1 MKLSIF
7 SRMVISLLAIF
18 ILSMAMSSYTI
29 YQLHTL
35 EDITNTIVDSDEFV
49 DFGKQLSLDF
59 LELRK
64 DEKKYII
71 SKDEDFYKSFDKRR
85 AAFEGDLEKLLAMA
99 DTPELRDRL
108 GEVEKQYER
117 YQDSFAVEVKYI
129 QSGDEYPQEL
139 FEVEK
144 EEIEKAISRVLV
156 MEVGDYGQER
166 KQGKF
171 KQLIEAESRT
181 ITVALGITITSLIFI
196 IAISILITINITKPL
211 SAMKKK
217 TREIAKGDFGGH
229 LELSSPPEIKELE
242 QAFNSMC
249 ARLQEIDKI
258 KSDFYSLMSHE
269 LRTPLAS
276 IKEGT
281 SLLIESF
288 KAKDITAKQKK
299 LLAIMTEESNRLI
312 KLVNSLLDLS
322 KMEAGMMVYAF
333 ASADL
338 IVLIRRA
345 VREIGPLAEKKS
357 VTITVEAG
365 EGLPLI
371 QVDTE
376 RMLQVLRNLIGNAVK
391 FTPRDGHVH
400 VSAQASE
407 QGIAVSVKDTGVG
420 ISTESLTTIFDKFQ
434 QDVLTHS
441 SKIKGTGLGLSFVK
455 HIIKDHGGKI
465 WAESTLGQG
474 STFIFVLPV

>member
-1 MKLSIF
+1 
-7 SRMVISLLAIF
+7 
-18 ILSMAMSSYTI
+18 
-29 YQLHTL
+29 
-35 EDITNTIVDSDEFV
+35 
-49 DFGKQLSLDF
+49 
-59 LELRK
+59 
-64 DEKKYII
+64 
-71 SKDEDFYKSFDKRR
+71 
-85 AAFEGDLEKLLAMA
+85 
-99 DTPELRDRL
+99 
-108 GEVEKQYER
+108 
-117 YQDSFAVEVKYI
+117 
-129 QSGDEYPQEL
+129 
-139 FEVEK
+139 
-144 EEIEKAISRVLV
+144 
-156 MEVGDYGQER
+156 
-166 KQGKF
+166 
-171 KQLIEAESRT
+171 
-181 ITVALGITITSLIFI
+181 
-196 IAISILITINITKPL
+196 
-211 SAMKKK
+211 
-217 TREIAKGDFGGH
+217 
-229 LELSSPPEIKELE
+229 
-242 QAFNSMC
+242 
-249 ARLQEIDKI
+249 
-258 KSDFYSLMSHE
+258 
-269 LRTPLAS
+269 
-276 IKEGT
+276 
-281 SLLIESF
+281 
-288 KAKDITAKQKK
+288 
-299 LLAIMTEESNRLI
+299 
-312 KLVNSLLDLS
+312 
-322 KMEAGMMVYAF
+322 MEAGMMVYAF

-420 ISTESLTTIFDKFQ
+420 ISTESLTAIFDKFQ

>member
-1 MKLSIF
+1 MIEKG
-7 SRMVISLLAIF
+7 
-18 ILSMAMSSYTI
+18 
-29 YQLHTL
+29 Q
-35 EDITNTIVDSDEFV
+35 
-49 DFGKQLSLDF
+49 
-59 LELRK
+59 
-64 DEKKYII
+64 EKKYII
-71 SKDEDFYKSFDKRR
+71 SKDEAFYTLFDEGK
-85 AAFEGDLEKLLAMA
+85 AAFEVDLEKLLAMA
-99 DTPELRDRL
+99 DTPEIRDRL
-108 GEVEKQYER
+108 KEVEKNYEQY
-117 YQDSFAVEVKYI
+117 QASFADEVKYV
-129 QSGDEYPQEL
+129 QSGDEYPKEL

-144 EEIEKAISRVLV
+144 EEIEKAISGVLV
-156 MEVGDYGQER
+156 MELGNYGRER
-166 KQGKF
+166 KQAKF
-171 KQLIEAESRT
+171 KQLIEAEGRT
-181 ITVALGITITSLIFI
+181 IKVALGITITSLIFI
-196 IAISILITINITKPL
+196 IAISILITINITRPL

-242 QAFNSMC
+242 QAFNFMC

-281 SLLIESF
+281 SLLIESL

-333 ASADL
+333 SSADL
-338 IVLIRRA
+338 IVLIKRA
-345 VREIGPLAEKKS
+345 VREIEPLAEKKG

-365 EGLPLI
+365 RGLPLI

-391 FTPRDGHVH
+391 FTPGDGYVH
-400 VSAQASE
+400 VSARASE
-407 QGIAVSVKDTGVG
+407 EGVEVSVKDTGVG
-420 ISTESLTTIFDKFQ
+420 ISKESLTAIFDKFQ

>member
-1 MKLSIF
+1 MKLTIF

-18 ILSMAMSSYTI
+18 ILSMAVSVYTI

-35 EDITNTIVDSDEFV
+35 EEITSAVVASDEFV
-49 DFGKQLSLDF
+49 GLGKELSYDF

-71 SKDEDFYKSFDKRR
+71 SKDEDFYRSFVEKSSLFRSK
-85 AAFEGDLEKLLAMA
+85 LERLLLMA
-99 DTPELRDRL
+99 DTPEMRGRL
-108 GEVEKQYER
+108 EGLEKHYEQYQE
-117 YQDSFAVEVKYI
+117 SFAVEVQYL
-129 QSGDEYPQEL
+129 QAGGDYPQKL
-139 FEVEK
+139 LEVEK
-144 EEIEKAISRVLV
+144 EEIEKAISGVLV
-156 MEVGDYGQER
+156 MELGNYGRER
-166 KQGKF
+166 KQAKF
-171 KQLIEAESRT
+171 KQLIEAEGR
-181 ITVALGITITSLIFI
+181 IIKVALGITITSLIFI
-196 IAISILITINITKPL
+196 IAISIFITINITRPL

-242 QAFNSMC
+242 QAFNFMC
-249 ARLQEIDKI
+249 ARLQETDKI

-281 SLLIESF
+281 SLLIESL

-338 IVLIRRA
+338 IVLIKRA
-345 VREIGPLAEKKS
+345 VREIEPLAEKKNI
-357 VTITVEAG
+357 TITVEAG
-365 EGLPLI
+365 KGLPLL

-391 FTPRDGHVH
+391 FTPRDGYVH
-400 VSAQASE
+400 VSARASE
-407 QGIAVSVKDTGVG
+407 QEVEVSVKDTGVG
-420 ISTESLTTIFDKFQ
+420 ISTESLTAIFDKFQ

>member
-1 MKLSIF
+1 
-7 SRMVISLLAIF
+7 MVISLLAIF
-18 ILSMAMSSYTI
+18 ILSIAVSVYPI
-29 YQLHTL
+29 YQLYTL
-35 EDITNTIVDSDEFV
+35 EDITKSIVFDVDFV
-49 DFGKQLSLDF
+49 DLGEKLSKDF
-59 LELRK
+59 LSMRGY
-64 DEKKYII
+64 EKKYII
-71 SKDEDFYKSFDKRR
+71 SKDDEFYKLFDEGK
-85 AAFEGDLEKLLAMA
+85 ATFESDLEKLLSMA
-99 DTPELRDRL
+99 DTTEIRNHLR
-108 GEVEKQYER
+108 EVKKNHEK
-117 YQDSFAVEVKYI
+117 YQDSFADELKHVQI
-129 QSGDEYPQEL
+129 GDDYPKEL

-144 EEIEKAISRVLV
+144 EEIEKAILDVLV
-156 MEVGDYGQER
+156 MEVGNYGQER

-171 KQLIEAESRT
+171 EELVEAEDRI

-217 TREIAKGDFGGH
+217 TREIAKGDFGSR

-242 QAFNSMC
+242 QAFNFMC

-281 SLLIESF
+281 SLLVESL
-288 KAKDITAKQKK
+288 KEEDITAKQKK

-333 ASADL
+333 TRADL
-338 IVLIRRA
+338 IALIRKA
-345 VREIGPLAEKKS
+345 VREIEPLAEKKN
-357 VTITVEAG
+357 VTIAIEAG

-391 FTPRDGHVH
+391 FTPKDGYVH

-407 QGIAVSVKDTGVG
+407 QGVEVSVRDTGVG
-420 ISTESLTTIFDKFQ
+420 ISKESLTAIFNKFQ

-441 SKIKGTGLGLSFVK
+441 SKVKGTGLGLSFVK
-455 HIIKDHGGKI
+455 HIVKDHGGKI

>member
-1 MKLSIF
+1 
-7 SRMVISLLAIF
+7 MVISLLAIF
-18 ILSMAMSSYTI
+18 ILSMAVSGYTI

-35 EDITNTIVDSDEFV
+35 EDITNAIVLDDAVVDLGKKLSD
-49 DFGKQLSLDF
+49 DF
-59 LELRK
+59 LSMRGH
-64 DEKKYII
+64 EKKYII
-71 SKDEDFYKSFDKRR
+71 SKDDEFYKLFEEGRD
-85 AAFEGDLEKLLAMA
+85 AFKSNLEKLLSMV
-99 DTPELRDRL
+99 DTTELRSSL
-108 GEVEKQYER
+108 E
-117 YQDSFAVEVKYI
+117 EVKKNHEQY
-129 QSGDEYPQEL
+129 QAVFADEVKHVRSGDDYPKEL
-139 FEVEK
+139 FDQKKKQFEK
-144 EEIEKAISRVLV
+144 EIEQIEKAILDVLV
-156 MEVGDYGQER
+156 MKVGDYGQAR

-171 KQLIEAESRT
+171 EQLIEAEGRT
-181 ITVALGITITSLIFI
+181 IKVALGITITSLIFI

-217 TREIAKGDFGGH
+217 TREIAKGNFGSH

-281 SLLIESF
+281 NLLVGSLKEEG
-288 KAKDITAKQKK
+288 ITPKQKK

-333 ASADL
+333 TSADL
-338 IVLIRRA
+338 IALIRRA
-345 VREIGPLAEKKS
+345 VREIEPLAEKKK
-357 VTITVEAG
+357 VTIAIGVG
-365 EGLPLI
+365 EGLPRI
-371 QVDTE
+371 KVDSE

-391 FTPRDGHVH
+391 FTPKDGHVH
-400 VSAQASE
+400 VSAQFSKQVVE
-407 QGIAVSVKDTGVG
+407 VSVRDTGVG
-420 ISTESLTTIFDKFQ
+420 ISKESLTAIFDKFQ
-434 QDVLTHS
+434 QDTITHS
-441 SKIKGTGLGLSFVK
+441 NKIKGTGLGLSFVK

>member
-1 MKLSIF
+1 MKLTIF

-18 ILSMAMSSYTI
+18 ILSMAVSVYTI

-35 EDITNTIVDSDEFV
+35 ENITNAIVYSDELV
-49 DFGKQLSLDF
+49 NFGKQLSYDF

-71 SKDEDFYKSFDKRR
+71 SKDEDFYTSFDEGR
-85 AAFEGDLEKLLAMA
+85 AAFESDLKKLLAMA
-99 DTPELRDRL
+99 DTPEIRDRFE
-108 GEVEKQYER
+108 EVEKNYR
-117 YQDSFAVEVKYI
+117 LYQESFVDEVKYV
-129 QSGDEYPQEL
+129 QSGKDYPQEL

-144 EEIEKAISRVLV
+144 EEIEKVISGVLV
-156 MEVGDYGQER
+156 IELGDYGRER

-171 KQLIEAESRT
+171 KQLIEAEGRT
-181 ITVALGITITSLIFI
+181 IPVALGITITSLIFI
-196 IAISILITINITKPL
+196 IAISILITINITRPL

-242 QAFNSMC
+242 QAFNFMC
-249 ARLQEIDKI
+249 ARLQETDKI

-269 LRTPLAS
+269 LLTPLSS

-281 SLLIESF
+281 SLLIESL

-333 ASADL
+333 SSADL

-345 VREIGPLAEKKS
+345 VREIEPLAEKKG

-365 EGLPLI
+365 RGLPLI

-391 FTPRDGHVH
+391 FTPGGGSVH
-400 VSAQASE
+400 VSARPSE

-420 ISTESLTTIFDKFQ
+420 ISKESLTAIFDKFQ

>member
-1 MKLSIF
+1 MAVSI
-7 SRMVISLLAIF
+7 
-18 ILSMAMSSYTI
+18 YTI

-35 EDITNTIVDSDEFV
+35 EDITNAIVDDDDVV
-49 DFGKQLSLDF
+49 DLGKKLADDF
-59 LELRK
+59 LSMRGK
-64 DEKKYII
+64 DKKYII
-71 SKDEDFYKSFDKRR
+71 SKDEAFYTLFEEGR
-85 AAFEGDLEKLLAMA
+85 ALFEGDLEKLLAMA
-99 DTPELRDRL
+99 TTPELKHL
-108 GEVEKQYER
+108 LEEVEKNYER
-117 YQDSFAVEVKYI
+117 YQASFAAEVKYV
-129 QSGDEYPQEL
+129 QSGDEYPKEL

-144 EEIEKAISRVLV
+144 EELEKAISAVLV
-156 MEVGDYGQER
+156 MEVGNYGQER
-166 KQGKF
+166 KQSKF
-171 KQLIEAESRT
+171 EELVQTEGRT
-181 ITVALGITITSLIFI
+181 IQVALGITITSLFFI
-196 IAISILITINITKPL
+196 IAISILITINITRPL

-217 TREIAKGDFGGH
+217 TREIAKGDFGDQ
-229 LELSSPPEIKELE
+229 LTLSSPPEIKELE
-242 QAFNSMC
+242 QAFNLMC

-281 SLLIESF
+281 SLLVESL
-288 KAKDITAKQKK
+288 KEKDITAKQRK

-333 ASADL
+333 TRADL
-338 IVLIRRA
+338 IALIRKA
-345 VREIGPLAEKKS
+345 VREIEPLAEKKN
-357 VTITVEAG
+357 VTIAIEVG

-371 QVDTE
+371 KVDTE
-376 RMLQVLRNLIGNAVK
+376 RIMQVLRNLIGNAVK
-391 FTPRDGHVH
+391 FTPQDGYVY
-400 VSAQASE
+400 VSALASD
-407 QGIAVSVKDTGVG
+407 QGVEVSVRDTGVG
-420 ISTESLTTIFDKFQ
+420 IAKESLTAIFDKFQ

-455 HIIKDHGGKI
+455 HIVKDHGGKI